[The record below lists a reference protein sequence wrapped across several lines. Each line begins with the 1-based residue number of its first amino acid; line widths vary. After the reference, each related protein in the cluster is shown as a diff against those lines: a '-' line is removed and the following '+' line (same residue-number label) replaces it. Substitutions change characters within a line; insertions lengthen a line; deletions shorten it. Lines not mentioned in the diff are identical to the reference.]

1 MQIPSALSLQSPP
14 CQMLVAMV
22 GYNCAHESNHKTGT
36 FLCIL
41 LAVWTWGGRHRPIRW
56 CWRLRWSEPEAAERG
71 IPRLRRTHPSHAAQ
85 ARLCPFV
92 RAHARKL
99 RSNERQCVLV
109 RLPLTVDTPSVP
121 RGHHEGGVGGAGH
134 AGSPASPPPHRCR
147 RRCRRGCCPTRRSR
161 PPPRSSDRAARRPPH
176 HSSAAAAVQ
185 HKEKS
190 QAHTTRGHC
199 RQARRV
205 GHHASGACPI
215 GRAGT

>member
-1 MQIPSALSLQSPP
+1 MGRSA
-14 CQMLVAMV
+14 
-22 GYNCAHESNHKTGT
+22 Y
-36 FLCIL
+36 
-41 LAVWTWGGRHRPIRW
+41 PIRRRR

-161 PPPRSSDRAARRPPH
+161 PPPCSSDRTARRAAIGAH
-176 HSSAAAAVQ
+176 VRHDEAAAFSSQCGGADPRPAPAPTVRLLVAPERLLPDCLADDRCRTDALRARLWLSVAAAACWRAN
-185 HKEKS
+185 S
-190 QAHTTRGHC
+190 RLPATRTT
-199 RQARRV
+199 
-205 GHHASGACPI
+205 PI
-215 GRAGT
+215 QTQ